1 MFFSPSPKLLTLFD
15 RILLASIGLGRGK
28 DGGHKQAELFIH
40 NWKKRSLLVRHMIG
54 GGKVFG
60 LSFWPGDPTRL
71 ITCGVRHMKFWHC
84 TGTKR
89 NVIHSVP
96 AHFGRK
102 LEGSVSVL
110 DVCYDRAGR
119 AIGASKQGHLLV
131 WVLKPDD
138 TTCMALGKGSV
149 ARAHQGA
156 INVLAVVPGG
166 ERILSGGADG
176 RVCVWFCDSDVHAPI
191 MPGPVYEAIAF
202 TMAPSVLE
210 ASLQSLSV
218 SVSYSPADAKRILI
232 GTRGGNAVA
241 IDLED
246 GSLVQRKPI
255 MVGHHK
261 GELWGLAA
269 HPSDPAV
276 CATSGDD
283 CTVRLWHTELKSCFA
298 VSKPGVLKTKS
309 RAICYSPGE
318 GEFLAAGLGGIQG
331 RNRDKASGNLVLLDS
346 ENLHLLYE
354 LNVATD
360 SVSDVSWSLRASMIA
375 VASHDKCIYIVAVEI
390 EPELKLVTRNVLEG
404 HAGDV
409 QHVSF
414 SRDGE
419 WLMSNDIAGDL
430 HFWSTV
436 SGKDAS
442 MNIPDSMRKAQW
454 FPNKCP
460 LNWAAL
466 GIWPEDAN
474 KLDINACETRGDYV
488 NGESNELGG
497 DYIVSADEF
506 GNVKLFNAPVTQ
518 WCAPSMV
525 HRGHSAHVTNVCFN
539 ADGSK
544 VFSTGG
550 EDRCV
555 FVWAMSQ
562 I

>member
-1 MFFSPSPKLLTLFD
+1 M
-15 RILLASIGLGRGK
+15 
-28 DGGHKQAELFIH
+28 
-40 NWKKRSLLVRHMIG
+40 
-54 GGKVFG
+54 
-60 LSFWPGDPTRL
+60 
-71 ITCGVRHMKFWHC
+71 
-84 TGTKR
+84 
-89 NVIHSVP
+89 
-96 AHFGRK
+96 
-102 LEGSVSVL
+102 L

-119 AIGASKQGHLLV
+119 AIGASNQGHLLV

-138 TTCMALGKGSV
+138 TTCRALGNGSV
-149 ARAHQGA
+149 RYAHQGV
-156 INVLAVVPGG
+156 INTLAVVPGG
-166 ERILSGGADG
+166 ERILSGGIDG
-176 RVCVWFCDSDVHAPI
+176 RVCVWFCDGDVKAPL
-191 MPGPVYEAIAF
+191 MPGPVYDSIKF

-218 SVSYSPADAKRILI
+218 SVSYSSPDDKHILM
-232 GTRGGNAVA
+232 GTRGGDVVA
-241 IDLED
+241 IKLND

-255 MVGHHK
+255 MVGHHQ

-269 HPSDPAV
+269 HPSDSEV
-276 CATSGDD
+276 FATSGDD
-283 CTVRLWHTELKSCFA
+283 CTVRIWHTELKSCFA

-309 RAICYSPGE
+309 RAICYSPGD

-331 RNRDKASGNLVLLDS
+331 RNRDKASGDLVLLDS

-354 LNVATD
+354 LSVAKD
-360 SVSDVSWSLRASMIA
+360 SISDVSWSFDACMIA
-375 VASHDKCIYIVAVEI
+375 VASHDKCIYLVAFKI
-390 EPELKLVTRNVLEG
+390 EPELKLETQFILEG

-436 SGKDAS
+436 TGKDAS
-442 MNIPDSMRKAQW
+442 RKMPDSIRKAKW

-460 LNWAAL
+460 LNWAAI

-474 KLDINACETRGDYV
+474 KLDINACETRGDYM

-506 GNVKLFNAPVTQ
+506 GNVKLFNAPITQ

-555 FVWAMSQ
+555 FVWTMSQ